1 MSQVHMETDGMDLV
15 FQHISVYRSYK
26 SGQGD
31 NLSLED
37 ILAHSLLLNQALEVA
52 LAYNYFNR
60 KLLGNGYFEFQ
71 LFVCKLSCKLHWLH
85 FQLNV

>member
-52 LAYNYFNR
+52 LAYNYFNG
-60 KLLGNGYFEFQ
+60 KVL
-71 LFVCKLSCKLHWLH
+71 
-85 FQLNV
+85 